1 MKSVAPRI
9 SGKRCIKTISRLERM
24 GIRFAGTE
32 KERQA
37 ADWIEGRLTRLGL
50 ENVHQQKFP
59 CLSFSRSSQRLR
71 VRMGS
76 RWRRVECEVVAHSPS
91 TTGKELRAD
100 LVLLEKVP
108 DTLDG
113 CREVIGGKAVLA
125 LNSEL
130 FDPARFPRVM
140 EAQPAALIVV
150 DDRFPN
156 DWTVAIG
163 LPRSWVDL
171 ITCPMVNVSHSDAWQ
186 MVKSGVRSI
195 RLRLET
201 RVVEAS
207 STNVIG
213 EIRGQGS
220 SDEVIVI
227 SGHHDTVINSSG
239 ADDNLTGVASVLE
252 LARVFAGSRPAR
264 TLRFISFGAEE
275 QLSEGAKQYVL
286 SPQNLKGV
294 QFVLNTDAIGGWMGR
309 TEIYW
314 TGPGELEALLQGV
327 GEETDL
333 SAHLREEISP
343 FSDHFPFHLAGI
355 PGVWY
360 YRPTY
365 QAARHYHHSRLEGME
380 VLSPQVLERTYRHQA
395 ILLERL
401 AFADALPIDSTIPAG
416 KTDELLRLGREWC
429 GLDELPSRP
438 GL

>member
-1 MKSVAPRI
+1 MESVASRI

-24 GIRFAGTE
+24 GIRFAGTD

-37 ADWIEGRLTRLGL
+37 ADWIEGRMKKLGL
-50 ENVHQQKFP
+50 ENVHQQEFP

-71 VRMGS
+71 VRAGS
-76 RWRRVECEVVAHSPS
+76 RWRRVECEVVAHSPP
-91 TTGKELRAD
+91 TPGKELRAD
-100 LVLLEKVP
+100 LMVLEKIP

-113 CREVIGGKAVLA
+113 CRQMIGGKAVLA
-125 LNSEL
+125 LTSEL
-130 FDPARFPRVM
+130 FDPGRFPRVM
-140 EAQPAALIVV
+140 EAKPAALIVV

-156 DWTVAIG
+156 DWTVAVG
-163 LPRSWVDL
+163 LPRSWVDE
-171 ITCPMVNVSHSDAWQ
+171 IACPMVNVSHSDAWE
-186 MVKSGVRSI
+186 MVKSGVRRI

-201 RVVEAS
+201 RVFEAI

-213 EIRGQGS
+213 EIPGKGS
-220 SDEVIVI
+220 SNEVIVI

-252 LARVFAGSRPAR
+252 LARVFARSHPGR

-286 SPQNLKGV
+286 SPGNLKGV
-294 QFVLNTDAIGGWMGR
+294 QFVLNTDAVGGWMGR

-314 TGPGELEALLQGV
+314 TGPAELEVLLRGV
-327 GEETDL
+327 SGETDL
-333 SAHLREEISP
+333 AAHLREEILP

-365 QAARHYHHSRLEGME
+365 QAARHYHHSRLEGMD
-380 VLSPQVLERTYRHQA
+380 VLSPEVLERTYRHQA
-395 ILLERL
+395 VLLQRL
-401 AFADALPIDSTIPAG
+401 AFAEELPIDPTIPAG
-416 KTDELLRLGREWC
+416 KTDELLRMGREWC
-429 GLDELPSRP
+429 GLDELPPRP
-438 GL
+438 GR